1 MEGKYINNTKGNK
14 GKPLTPRPKI
24 FLNFLITL
32 PFWYGY
38 CSPFLVLFAIGK
50 EANAMYEYM
59 KALRQRFFTEP
70 ECAETRQEIDE
81 IHHQLVGQMTKDDRR
96 KLLKMTDLEIGLRD
110 DTSLASF
117 VAGFRLAWGI
127 AKELSVEPPYSFAAE
142 EEKRACEAI
151 EQGRDR

>member
-1 MEGKYINNTKGNK
+1 MEGKCINNTNDNK
-14 GKPLTPRPKI
+14 EKPLTPNPKI
-24 FLNFLITL
+24 FLKFLITL

-38 CSPFLVLFAIGK
+38 CSHFLVLLAVGK

-59 KALRQRFFTEP
+59 KALQQRFFTEP
-70 ECAETRQEIDE
+70 ECAETHREIE
-81 IHHQLVGQMTKDDRR
+81 RLHQQLTSQMTKDDRR

-127 AKELSVEPPYSFAAE
+127 MAELGT
-142 EEKRACEAI
+142 KRPTPSQTKKNDGPA
-151 EQGRDR
+151 RP

>member
-1 MEGKYINNTKGNK
+1 MEIDNK
-14 GKPLTPRPKI
+14 
-24 FLNFLITL
+24 LIIL
-32 PFWYGY
+32 LCWSSY
-38 CSPFLVLFAIGK
+38 SLPFLVLFAIGK

-59 KALRQRFFTEP
+59 KALQQSFFTEP

-110 DTSLASF
+110 DTSLTSF
-117 VAGFRLAWGI
+117 LAGFRLAWGI
-127 AKELSVEPPYSFAAE
+127 ISEMYAEPPYSFADE
-142 EEKRACEAI
+142 EEKRACEAL

>member
-1 MEGKYINNTKGNK
+1 L
-14 GKPLTPRPKI
+14 PPSRKI

-38 CSPFLVLFAIGK
+38 CSHFLVLFAIGK

-59 KALRQRFFTEP
+59 KALQQRFFKEP

-81 IHHQLVGQMTKDDRR
+81 IHRQLAGQMTKDNRR

-127 AKELSVEPPYSFAAE
+127 ISEMYAEPPYSFADE
-142 EEKRACEAI
+142 EEKQACEAL